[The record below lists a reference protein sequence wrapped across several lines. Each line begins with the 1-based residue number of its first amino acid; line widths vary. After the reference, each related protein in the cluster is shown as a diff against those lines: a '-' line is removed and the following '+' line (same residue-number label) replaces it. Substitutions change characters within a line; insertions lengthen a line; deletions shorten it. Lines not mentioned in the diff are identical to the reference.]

1 MLECFRFCKSLTQ
14 CPDIPSSVTD
24 MRYCFENCTSLQ
36 SVKIKCNYM
45 ANEFNNAFKG
55 CTVLEVGG
63 IKVPSGQL
71 TTYQN
76 NAGSMGTTS
85 NKFSAL

>member
-1 MLECFRFCKSLTQ
+1 
-14 CPDIPSSVTD
+14 
-24 MRYCFENCTSLQ
+24 
-36 SVKIKCNYM
+36 M